1 MVVFE
6 SCPDNFARPLTAVE
20 RDVPYPFPCTGK
32 DMSDCADHKG
42 WVYVLRLEDDCWYVG
57 YSADV
62 ETRIASHFLGR
73 GAQWTRL
80 HRPIAVD
87 SLQPG
92 DEKLENV
99 VTIALMAKR
108 GYKCVRGGRYLEVC
122 MPCPP
127 PIVKAYS
134 LRPPPP
140 PPAEETVETI
150 CGHGVVFTKIGDS
163 GPHAWRSRIFG
174 EMACKQCPAKG
185 FKVIYGATEDDAR
198 AAVIRWLG
206 GGEEESHAGEVRSV
220 CSDGV

>member
-1 MVVFE
+1 M
-6 SCPDNFARPLTAVE
+6 
-20 RDVPYPFPCTGK
+20 G
-32 DMSDCADHKG
+32 DCVDHKG
-42 WVYVLRLEDDCWYVG
+42 WVYVLRLQDNCWYVG
-57 YSADV
+57 YSADP

-80 HRPIAVD
+80 HTPIAVD

-99 VTIALMAKR
+99 VTIALMAKH
-108 GYKCVRGGRYLEVC
+108 GYKYVRGGRYLEVC

-140 PPAEETVETI
+140 LPTEETVETI
-150 CGHGVVFTKIGDS
+150 CGHGVVFTKIADS

-185 FKVIYGATEDDAR
+185 YKALYGTAADDVR
-198 AAVIRWLG
+198 AAVIKWLG
-206 GGEEESHAGEVRSV
+206 GGEGSNGGDEVRSV